1 MRIAFNTLY
10 NLSANRLNRV
20 KLDLLETNTRVATGK
35 KVNVLSDDPVTVAP
49 ILNLKSSILSI
60 EQYTANIATGRQW
73 LEGAET
79 SLSNVKSQITEA
91 KTTAISMLNG
101 IITTE
106 DFASGADAIEGIRDH
121 ILNLANT
128 QVNGRYIFSGTKTN
142 IRSFVA
148 DDPDNPSK
156 IIYEGGDDEFG
167 IKMSEASNIEVG
179 YCGDTV
185 FQTPYIVI
193 DETNNKIDFREDP
206 AGGAVEYGAELTA
219 EIPFGKYSPKEL
231 ATTLESIMT
240 ARSAAT
246 GQPEIMNVSQNNATV
261 VVDNYDALS
270 IPTPLPLGSNPVVL
284 TYAAATN
291 TWSVTGDP
299 GYTPPVTVQ
308 NLLSDANGVYLDF
321 SGDLNSDV
329 TVAFD
334 SAVPDG
340 YSVSFDITAAAA
352 GGNGA
357 QYSVNY
363 NEGTKKYTIMEQGAP
378 ILGNLELMWESG
390 THAATSI
397 GADMGFDVSSDIV
410 GPADGLTHVSDDEV
424 EWGIFRTLIDLQN
437 YLADGDTDGI
447 NRSISRLSTD
457 FDHIGSVLSEV
468 GIKGNRLDVRE
479 NIISDLNISYEST
492 KMKLEDADMVQE
504 ITKLSQKEFAYN
516 AAMSSTAKVIQM
528 SLLDY
533 L

>member
-1 MRIAFNTLY
+1 MRIGFNTLY

-35 KVNVLSDDPVTVAP
+35 KINVVSDDPVTVAP
-49 ILNLKSSILSI
+49 ILNLKSSILSVQ
-60 EQYTANIATGRQW
+60 QYTTNIASGRQW

-79 SLSNVKSQITEA
+79 ALSNVKSQITEA

-101 IITTE
+101 IITSE
-106 DFASGADAIEGIRDH
+106 DYVTGADAIEGIRDH
-121 ILNLANT
+121 ILSLANT

-156 IIYEGGDDEFG
+156 IFYEGGDDEFA
-167 IKMSEASNIEVG
+167 IKMSETSEIGVG
-179 YCGDTV
+179 YRGDTV

-193 DETNNKIDFREDP
+193 DETNNMIDFREDP
-206 AGGAVEYGAELTA
+206 AGGAAEYGAELTA
-219 EIPFGKYSPKEL
+219 TIPFGKYYPHEL

-246 GQPEIMNVSQNNATV
+246 GQPEIVNVSQNNARV
-261 VVDNYDALS
+261 VVDNYDALNV
-270 IPTPLPLGSNPVVL
+270 PTGGTPIQL

-291 TWSVTGDP
+291 TWQVTGDP
-299 GYTPPVTVQ
+299 GYAPQITVQ
-308 NLLSDANGVYLDF
+308 TLNSDANGVQLDF
-321 SGDLNSDV
+321 TGDMTPDV
-329 TVAFD
+329 SVAFD
-334 SAVPDG
+334 SAVADN

-352 GGNGA
+352 GGNGV

-363 NEGTKKYTIMEQGAP
+363 NEGTKKYTIMEQEDPP
-378 ILGNLELMWESG
+378 ILDSLELMWDSG
-390 THAATSI
+390 SHAATSI
-397 GADMGFDVSSDIV
+397 GADMGFDVSSDLV
-410 GPADGLTHVSDDEV
+410 GPADGTTHVSEEEV

-437 YLADGDTDGI
+437 YLEAQDTDGI
-447 NRSISRLSTD
+447 NRSISRLSAD
-457 FDHIGSVLSEV
+457 FDYIGSVLSEV

-492 KMKLEDADMVQE
+492 KMRLEDADMVQE
-504 ITKLSQKEFAYN
+504 ITRLSQKEFAYN

>member
-1 MRIAFNTLY
+1 MRIAFNTHY
-10 NLSANRLNRV
+10 KLSANRLNRV

-35 KVNVLSDDPVTVAP
+35 KVNVLSDDPVSVAP

-60 EQYTANIATGRQW
+60 EQYTANIATGRQ
-73 LEGAET
+73 LMEGAET

-106 DFASGADAIEGIRDH
+106 DFVSGADAIQGIRDH
-121 ILNLANT
+121 VLNLANT

-167 IKMSEASNIEVG
+167 IKMSEASDIGVG

-246 GQPEIMNVSQNNATV
+246 GQPEIMNVSRNDATV
-261 VVDNYDALS
+261 VVDNYSALT
-270 IPTPLPLGSNPVVL
+270 IPTGALPIQL
-284 TYAAATN
+284 TYAAANN
-291 TWSVTGDP
+291 TWTVANDP
-299 GYTPPVTVQ
+299 GYAPPITVQ
-308 NLLSDANGVYLDF
+308 GLKSDANGVQLDF
-321 SGDLNSDV
+321 TGDMTPDV
-329 TVAFD
+329 IVAFD
-334 SAVPDG
+334 SAVSDG
-340 YSVSFDITAAAA
+340 DSVSFDITAAAA

-378 ILGNLELMWESG
+378 ILASLELMWESG

-397 GADMGFDVSSDIV
+397 GADMGFDVSSDLT
-410 GPADGLTHVSDDEV
+410 GAADGLTHVSDDEV
-424 EWGIFRTLIDLQN
+424 EWGIFRTLIDLEN
-437 YLADGDTDGI
+437 YLKEGDTDGI
-447 NRSISRLSTD
+447 NRSISRLSAD
-457 FDHIGSVLSEV
+457 FDYIGSVLSEV

>member
-20 KLDLLETNTRVATGK
+20 KSELLETNTRVATGK
-35 KVNVLSDDPVTVAP
+35 KINVLSDDPVTVAP
-49 ILNLKSSILSI
+49 ILNLKSSILNV
-60 EQYTANIATGRQW
+60 EQYTKNISTGRQW

-79 SLSNVKSQITEA
+79 ALSNVKTQITEA
-91 KTTAISMLNG
+91 KTTSISMLNG
-101 IITTE
+101 IITDE
-106 DFASGADAIEGIRDH
+106 DYVSGADAIEGIREH

-128 QVNGRYIFSGTKTN
+128 QVNGKYIFSGTKTN

-156 IIYEGGDDEFG
+156 IQYQGGNDEFS
-167 IKMSEASNIEVG
+167 IKMSEASNIGVG
-179 YCGDTV
+179 YRGNTV

-193 DETNNKIDFREDP
+193 DETNNMIDFREDP
-206 AGGAVEYGAELTA
+206 AGGAAEYGAELTA

-231 ATTLESIMT
+231 ATTLEAIMT

-246 GQPEIMNVSQNNATV
+246 GQPEILNVSQNNATV
-261 VVDNYDALS
+261 VVDNYGALTT
-270 IPTPLPLGSNPVVL
+270 PTGALPIQL
-284 TYAAATN
+284 TYTAATN
-291 TWSVTGDP
+291 TWAVANDP
-299 GYTPPVTVQ
+299 GYVPPITVH
-308 NLLSDANGVYLDF
+308 NLSSDANGVNLDF
-321 SGDLNSDV
+321 TGDFTNDV
-329 TVAFD
+329 AVSFDGPVA
-334 SAVPDG
+334 DG
-340 YSVSFDITAAAA
+340 YTVSFDISAAAA
-352 GGNGA
+352 GGNDV

-363 NEGTKKYTIMEQGAP
+363 NEGTKKYTIMESGVP
-378 ILGNLELMWESG
+378 TLDSLELMWDSG
-390 THAATSI
+390 SHSATSI
-397 GADMGFDVSSDIV
+397 GADIGFDVTSDDV

-457 FDHIGSVLSEV
+457 FDYIGSVVSEV

-516 AAMSSTAKVIQM
+516 AAMSSTAKVLRM